1 MSIGAA
7 TPLFAATLVDSSVKE
22 GNNQLKRDEIQHMVI
37 FNLNHEKG
45 SPQAEKFLKDG
56 QQTLSHIPVVQN
68 FQVFSQVSAK
78 NDYDYGFSMV
88 FANKQDY
95 NTYNNHPDH
104 IAFVENRWKKEVA
117 RFLEIDFSTH

>member
-1 MSIGAA
+1 
-7 TPLFAATLVDSSVKE
+7 
-22 GNNQLKRDEIQHMVI
+22 
-37 FNLNHEKG
+37 
-45 SPQAEKFLKDG
+45 
-56 QQTLSHIPVVQN
+56 
-68 FQVFSQVSAK
+68 
-78 NDYDYGFSMV
+78 MV